1 VEASAVLTSLY
12 MTSDLERKTSVS
24 LPHRDGGV
32 VSLFGGEKEGGK
44 DHMGRDTR
52 ALTKGASLSSIQGR
66 CQGILI
72 SIYSQY
78 QQFAAIKHKTQNCGL
93 IELEVHRLLREVVLV

>member
-1 VEASAVLTSLY
+1 

-32 VSLFGGEKEGGK
+32 VSLFGGEKEGGNLGGK